1 MRRSPN
7 SAVDVPAQEG
17 PCSFVV
23 AHLAGMAALVGM
35 TMLAGCAAPPPS
47 ERPLGPQLPPPPE
60 MVKVERRCDATQARF
75 ALGQAID
82 NQMLEQARDRTG
94 ADQAVTVRSGQAMP
108 TPPDPLRLIL
118 EVDPQGK
125 MVGARCG

>member
-1 MRRSPN
+1 MRRGLVKGTWYQVGPRK
-7 SAVDVPAQEG
+7 AVHRQLAK
-17 PCSFVV
+17 V
-23 AHLAGMAALVGM
+23 ATLCAAATLAA
-35 TMLAGCAAPPPS
+35 CAAPPPS

-75 ALGQAID
+75 ALGQAMNTTLMD
-82 NQMLEQARDRTG
+82 QARDRTG
-94 ADQAVTVRSGQAMP
+94 ADEAIRVQAGGNMP
-108 TPPDPLRLIL
+108 APANPMRLIV